1 MRHIALQCLPNC
13 CCFLKSTAVCFSVPR
28 VLGLLVVFE
37 ADLGDLLLLCYP
49 LDSVEKA
56 VANRELQ
63 VGCFGSAEL
72 DFYFFYFQVLL
83 ELALGGL
90 VTSLAVIPSTEGAVA
105 DSRLVR
111 DNLMVVVTQP
121 FVIVI
126 VTQLCSR

>member
-1 MRHIALQCLPNC
+1 M
-13 CCFLKSTAVCFSVPR
+13 
-28 VLGLLVVFE
+28 
-37 ADLGDLLLLCYP
+37 
-49 LDSVEKA
+49 
-56 VANRELQ
+56 
-63 VGCFGSAEL
+63 
-72 DFYFFYFQVLL
+72 

-105 DSRLVR
+105 DSRLVK

>member
-1 MRHIALQCLPNC
+1 M
-13 CCFLKSTAVCFSVPR
+13 
-28 VLGLLVVFE
+28 
-37 ADLGDLLLLCYP
+37 
-49 LDSVEKA
+49 
-56 VANRELQ
+56 ANRELQ